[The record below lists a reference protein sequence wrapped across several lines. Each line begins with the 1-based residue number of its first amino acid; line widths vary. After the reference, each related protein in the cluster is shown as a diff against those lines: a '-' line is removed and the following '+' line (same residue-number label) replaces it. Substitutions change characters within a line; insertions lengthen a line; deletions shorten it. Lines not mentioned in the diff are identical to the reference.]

1 MSFSKMFIPDFVC
14 VFSQIKDRKH
24 IEQNVSFCC
33 RCHAAGVGL
42 GVLRGSKTLAWGIAM
57 APYQLRVIVYC
68 LGYSQYLWGGLFVCH
83 ECVMQKLAS
92 VPVLQFILMR
102 KRAMVTNCVFGV
114 L

>member
-14 VFSQIKDRKH
+14 EFSQIKDRKH

-42 GVLRGSKTLAWGIAM
+42 EVLRGSKTLAWGIAM
-57 APYQLRVIVYC
+57 APYC
-68 LGYSQYLWGGLFVCH
+68 GGRTLYH